1 MENTDR
7 TDPAVDHQQAPTGV
21 TGETGSES
29 LDTSSEVATVLVS
42 KRWEQRDRPFQG
54 FDSPPGRF

>member
-7 TDPAVDHQQAPTGV
+7 TDAAGDRRQAPTGV
-21 TGETGSES
+21 ADETGSES
-29 LDTSSEVATVLVS
+29 LDTSSVVATVLVS
-42 KRWEQRDRPFQG
+42 KRWEQRDRPFEG